1 MIRYETRRPPP
12 CKNNKARNETSRFA
26 NKSGMGPVESEQLQS
41 GTTAAKSNRSCT
53 SPLPPAYHRYRVAL
67 TVTPSR
73 QLCRLSGCTSGPESF
88 FFFSFFPF
96 FFLASAFVYL
106 FVYVVRDAENR
117 NSATL
122 LASILLRFGQD
133 PKRER

>member
-1 MIRYETRRPPP
+1 
-12 CKNNKARNETSRFA
+12 
-26 NKSGMGPVESEQLQS
+26 MGPVESEQLQS

-96 FFLASAFVYL
+96 FSGFRFRLSICICCKRCGKSELGDIISFHPPPIRTGSKERKINVARDQDASL
-106 FVYVVRDAENR
+106 GRKWETNKQ
-117 NSATL
+117 T
-122 LASILLRFGQD
+122 
-133 PKRER
+133 KRIQ